1 MARGKS
7 TGGPTTIQTCRLC
20 EEERPLRRSHIV
32 PDLFRDDSGL
42 RYPTGKSGQPQPFT
56 QPISARPGKRF
67 QRKQHGYWEVRHGM
81 VQPLLCGD
89 CEQQF
94 GTLED
99 YAKRFFYGY
108 SDPIRLT
115 LPLSPNPLFMA
126 DYAKLKLFQLSLL
139 WRASEATGEYF
150 SAVQLSA
157 YHNERLRSMLYNED
171 PGKDYE
177 YPCVLARL
185 IPSPRVEAANRAHGI
200 AMETGSFAPIG
211 HRFSTWDCY
220 TFVMGAIVWTFSV
233 IHEGGIPEVI
243 RNAYLREWTV
253 LASANGSRQILN
265 PLLYQSSRSR

>member
-1 MARGKS
+1 
-7 TGGPTTIQTCRLC
+7 
-20 EEERPLRRSHIV
+20 
-32 PDLFRDDSGL
+32 
-42 RYPTGKSGQPQPFT
+42 
-56 QPISARPGKRF
+56 
-67 QRKQHGYWEVRHGM
+67 M

-89 CEQQF
+89 CEQRF

-99 YAKRFFYGY
+99 YAKRFFYGN
-108 SDPIRLT
+108 SDPIRLK
-115 LPLSPNPLFMA
+115 LPLSPDPLFMA

-150 SAVQLSA
+150 SAVQLSV

-200 AMETGSFAPIG
+200 AMETGSFAPIC

-220 TFVMGAIVWTFSV
+220 TFVMGAIIWTFSV

-243 RNAYLREWTV
+243 RNAYLRENGQFWLQQMEADKFLIHFCTKV
-253 LASANGSRQILN
+253 VEAGNVTLADVEESIRAKSGLRTN
-265 PLLYQSSRSR
+265 